1 MSFPRG
7 EVGLWGGGGCEGEG
21 TSSQMTFYCL
31 LLILLRNFAKFLV
44 CLLPCVLKQI
54 HFVYF
59 RIVKLKTF
67 LALFTLFLSSK
78 NILPMFVLASN
89 RKSN

>member
-7 EVGLWGGGGCEGEG
+7 GVGWGGVVEGEG

-59 RIVKLKTF
+59 RIVKLENVLSFVYTF
-67 LALFTLFLSSK
+67 SLD
-78 NILPMFVLASN
+78 
-89 RKSN
+89 